1 MIEDPP
7 SSLLK
12 ALAQHWKHEWST
24 PMLVPLPRFFSIW
37 KSLHGSI
44 NSIAEGGSSTPPS
57 WVWKK
62 GGAALYHGELK
73 SLRSPLQGMRFQGKT
88 KETLGCDWSPS
99 GWIIR
104 YEFLFVK
111 YDWKRW
117 RELLNFSS
125 FPWNWRSEWCVYVA
139 HLQLISHNFKR
150 HVCMKKGSWVI
161 QGRVIQAVGFLE
173 RLVPPFDSWKAVALT
188 CFPLKTHLIP
198 KAIMSSFHRML
209 KNHTAYVKK
218 SWSRES
224 SNPNLS
230 TRDLACPCGKS
241 LRNFSS

>member
-1 MIEDPP
+1 MITTQ
-7 SSLLK
+7 SS
-12 ALAQHWKHEWST
+12 
-24 PMLVPLPRFFSIW
+24 
-37 KSLHGSI
+37 
-44 NSIAEGGSSTPPS
+44 SSTLETWMVHSYVSSTFNLKIAAWIRKLHCQEVHPPPS
-57 WVWKK
+57 WFGKK
-62 GGAALYHGELK
+62 AAPHYTMASFSWDPPPRDEV
-73 SLRSPLQGMRFQGKT
+73 SRENQRDI
-88 KETLGCDWSPS
+88 GCDWSPS

-139 HLQLISHNFKR
+139 HLQL
-150 HVCMKKGSWVI
+150 
-161 QGRVIQAVGFLE
+161 VIQAVGFLE
-173 RLVPPFDSWKAVALT
+173 RLVPPFDSWICVALT

-230 TRDLACPCGKS
+230 TRDLARVWWQVPY
-241 LRNFSS
+241 NFSS